1 MFSEGGVMRKT
12 LLALVFAAVPGIAI
26 AQPPATGTI
35 HTFYDPVFTGTVF
48 CDTLEQ
54 VREIA
59 TAETPSDVYL
69 NYLQTANAR
78 NEPTCATIIPT
89 GEVVKVMPLGV
100 MKEDGQHFHAWAVE
114 AKVGSVTAF
123 GLYLEHFEMVIA

>member
-1 MFSEGGVMRKT
+1 
-12 LLALVFAAVPGIAI
+12 
-26 AQPPATGTI
+26 
-35 HTFYDPVFTGTVF
+35 VFTGTVF

-59 TAETPSDVYL
+59 TAEVPSDIYL
-69 NYLQTANAR
+69 NYLQTANDR

-100 MKEDGQHFHAWAVE
+100 MKEDGQHFNAWAVE
-114 AKVGSVTAF
+114 AKVGGFIAF
-123 GLYLEHFEMVIA
+123 GLYLERFDLVTA

>member
-1 MFSEGGVMRKT
+1 MRKT
-12 LLALVFAAVPGIAI
+12 LLALVLTALPGVAL
-26 AQPPATGTI
+26 AQPPAAGTI

-59 TAETPSDVYL
+59 TAEVPSDIYL
-69 NYLQTANAR
+69 NYLQTANDR

-89 GEVVKVMPLGV
+89 GEVVNVMPLGI

-114 AKVGSVTAF
+114 AKVGGFTAF
-123 GLYLEHFEMVIA
+123 GLYLEHFDMVTA